1 MALPDSWVDHLFAKL
16 AVRFGDAWTRKWEGI
31 QMTAVRADWAA
42 VLDGMPGPAL
52 QHGLNNLPREFPPT
66 AHQFRDLCIR
76 RADDDRATVPALP
89 APSSVNVGQAQ
100 RLREIVAGAFATPKD
115 PRRWAHSLKARHEAG
130 ERLSQAQIDAY
141 TAALRALP
149 EEVAA

>member
-31 QMTAVRADWAA
+31 QMAAVRADWAA
-42 VLDGMPGPAL
+42 VLDGLPGPAL

-100 RLREIVAGAFATPKD
+100 RREHVG
-115 PRRWAHSLKARHEAG
+115 G
-130 ERLSQAQIDAY
+130 ETQRVGGVQ
-141 TAALRALP
+141 
-149 EEVAA
+149 

>member
-31 QMTAVRADWAA
+31 QMAAVRADW
-42 VLDGMPGPAL
+42 AL

-130 ERLSQAQIDAY
+130 ERLNPAQINAY
-141 TAALRALP
+141 TAALRTMP
-149 EEVAA
+149 EEAAA

>member
-1 MALPDSWVDHLFAKL
+1 MALPDSRVDHLFAKL

-42 VLDGMPGPAL
+42 VLDGLPGPAL

-76 RADDDRATVPALP
+76 RADDDRASVPALP
-89 APSSVNVGQAQ
+89 PPSSVNVGQAQ
-100 RLREIVAGAFATPKD
+100 RLREIVVGAFSGRKD
-115 PRRWAHSLKARHEAG
+115 PHAWAERLQARHQSG
-130 ERLSQAQIDAY
+130 ERLTPAQVNAY
-141 TAALRALP
+141 TAALRAKR
-149 EEVAA
+149 EEATA